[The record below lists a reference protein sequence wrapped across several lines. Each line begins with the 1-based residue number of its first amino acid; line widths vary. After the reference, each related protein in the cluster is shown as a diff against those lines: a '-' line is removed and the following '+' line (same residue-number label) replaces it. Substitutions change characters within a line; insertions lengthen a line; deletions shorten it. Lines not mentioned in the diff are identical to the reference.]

1 MKWIGN
7 RTSFVD
13 DSKRTTIVIN
23 PENIFWQKGMMG
35 AWFAMWMV
43 IGFTMVW
50 AMNTL
55 KLTEQEKLIVVIFL
69 VFWAYY
75 FIRVGR
81 ALFWL
86 FWGKEYIKIDR
97 DGLVI
102 KRSIKGYGKTHS
114 YFLENIQKVR
124 VQMPKESSLQ
134 AVWENSPWIQN
145 GERIEFDYIG
155 KKIRLGKKLN
165 EKDSKLLFQLI
176 TKKIEEHLK
185 KN

>member
-23 PENIFWQKGMMG
+23 PENIFWQKGLMG
-35 AWFAMWMV
+35 AWFSMWLV
-43 IGFTMVW
+43 IGCTMIW

-55 KLTEQEKLIVVIFL
+55 QLTQQEKLIVVIFL
-69 VFWAYY
+69 CFWAYY

-86 FWGKEYIKIDR
+86 LWGKELIKIDR
-97 DGLVI
+97 DGLII
-102 KRSIKGYGKTHS
+102 KRSIKGYGKSHT
-114 YFLENIQKVR
+114 YFLENIQKIR
-124 VQMPKESSLQ
+124 VQMPKESSIQ
-134 AVWENSPWIQN
+134 AIWENSPWIQN

-155 KKIRLGKKLN
+155 KTVRFGKKLE

-185 KN
+185 KS